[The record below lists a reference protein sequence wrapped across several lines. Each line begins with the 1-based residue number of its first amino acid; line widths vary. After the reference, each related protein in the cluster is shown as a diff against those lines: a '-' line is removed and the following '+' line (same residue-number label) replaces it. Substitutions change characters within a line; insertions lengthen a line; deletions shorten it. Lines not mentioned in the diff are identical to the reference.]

1 MTSQPSQSAFS
12 SPQAELF
19 LRLLRVY
26 DQLNRAFQLRLRPF
40 QLTHPQY
47 NVLRIL
53 RGAPA
58 AGLTCSAIGHSMIT
72 AEPDITRLLARLRLR
87 QLVAQRRD
95 PADCRVVWTRITAR
109 GLALLKELDPIV
121 ELEPQQILRALTADQ
136 VHQLNALLQL
146 LGSGSQSDHPLL
158 CPGSAS
164 ASPPLAA
171 ASLAQSCPAAGLAHP
186 DAAPDA
192 APGSG
197 VLRRSAPRVNAPRVP
212 RQ

>member
-1 MTSQPSQSAFS
+1 MTPQPSQSAFS

-19 LRLLRVY
+19 LRLLRVS

-58 AGLTCSAIGHSMIT
+58 SGLTCSSIGHSMIT

-87 QLVAQRRD
+87 KLVAQRRD
-95 PADCRVVWTRITAR
+95 PADRRVVWTRITSR

-146 LGSGSQSDHPLL
+146 LGSGSQPDHPPL

-164 ASPPLAA
+164 ASSPLAA
-171 ASLAQSCPAAGLAHP
+171 ASLAKSCPAASLAHP
-186 DAAPDA
+186 DAAPN
-192 APGSG
+192 SG
-197 VLRRSAPRVNAPRVP
+197 VLRRSGPRVTVPRAPR
-212 RQ
+212 